1 MAFEVVRARGCDADL
16 AALHDA
22 LVAGYRALGDTLAE
36 AHARAAGR
44 LRSIEATLAGLGRT
58 AFLGRA
64 RPDLM
69 PGLRLVTADRTV
81 FAFTLDEAAGT
92 LRVLAILPAGP
103 SPLAPLVRAAGR
115 GIRPPRPPPPPP
127 RAVAPGRAS
136 RAGPRPSA
144 PARDGGRRRR

>member
-1 MAFEVVRARGCDADL
+1 MAFEVVRARACDADL

-36 AHARAAGR
+36 AHSRAAGR

-81 FAFTLDEAAGT
+81 FAFTLDTDAGV
-92 LRVLAILPAGP
+92 LRVLAVLPAGP
-103 SPLAPLVRAAGR
+103 APLAPLLRAAAR
-115 GIRPPRPPPPPP
+115 G
-127 RAVAPGRAS
+127 
-136 RAGPRPSA
+136 
-144 PARDGGRRRR
+144 

>member
-1 MAFEVVRARGCDADL
+1 MAFEVVRAAGCAADL
-16 AALHDA
+16 ALLHDT

-64 RPDLM
+64 RPDLGA
-69 PGLRLVTADRTV
+69 GLRLVTADRTV
-81 FAFTLDEAAGT
+81 FAFTLDETAGT

-103 SPLAPLVRAAGR
+103 APLAPLLRAA
-115 GIRPPRPPPPPP
+115 
-127 RAVAPGRAS
+127 
-136 RAGPRPSA
+136 
-144 PARDGGRRRR
+144 AR

>member
-1 MAFEVVRARGCDADL
+1 MAFEVVRARGCDGDL
-16 AALHDA
+16 AALFDA

-69 PGLRLVTADRTV
+69 PGLRLLTADRTL
-81 FAFTLDEAAGT
+81 FAFTLDAEAGL

-103 SPLAPLVRAAGR
+103 SPLAPLLRVSARGDGQGVARSRAPSQSLDAGR
-115 GIRPPRPPPPPP
+115 TRSTSMPSP
-127 RAVAPGRAS
+127 AASGR
-136 RAGPRPSA
+136 
-144 PARDGGRRRR
+144 

>member
-1 MAFEVVRARGCDADL
+1 MAFEVVRARGCDRDL

-22 LVAGYRALGDTLAE
+22 LVEGYRALGDTLAE
-36 AHARAAGR
+36 AHVRAAGR

-69 PGLRLVTADRTV
+69 PGLRLLTADRTL
-81 FAFTLDEAAGT
+81 FAFVLDEAAGE

-103 SPLAPLVRAAGR
+103 APLAPLLRAAAR
-115 GIRPPRPPPPPP
+115 G
-127 RAVAPGRAS
+127 
-136 RAGPRPSA
+136 
-144 PARDGGRRRR
+144 

>member
-1 MAFEVVRARGCDADL
+1 MAFDVVRAAGCDRDL
-16 AALHDA
+16 AALHDV

-69 PGLRLVTADRTV
+69 PGLRLLTADRTL
-81 FAFTLDEAAGT
+81 FAFTLDEAAGI
-92 LRVLAILPAGP
+92 LRVLAILPAGA
-103 SPLAPLVRAAGR
+103 SPLGPLLRAAAAGSGHR
-115 GIRPPRPPPPPP
+115 DPLRLR
-127 RAVAPGRAS
+127 RAP
-136 RAGPRPSA
+136 
-144 PARDGGRRRR
+144 